1 MKHGSDN
8 FRTSAIQG
16 VMKRINTKGISML
29 IYEPLLETETFYGAP
44 VLKDLNEFKELSDVI
59 LTNRMSPEIKD
70 CEDKVFTRDIFNHN

>member
-44 VLKDLNEFKELSDVI
+44 VLKDL
-59 LTNRMSPEIKD
+59 MSLRSFPM
-70 CEDKVFTRDIFNHN
+70 